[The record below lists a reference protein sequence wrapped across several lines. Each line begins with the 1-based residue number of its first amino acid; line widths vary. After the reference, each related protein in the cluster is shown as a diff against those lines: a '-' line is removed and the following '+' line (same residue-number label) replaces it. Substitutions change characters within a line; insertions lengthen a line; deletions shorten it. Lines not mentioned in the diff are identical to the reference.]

1 MMAVASE
8 KQVAWTCV
16 GYIVVGV
23 FDKGLHLGRVQ
34 EGQSKIQWNIRHHK
48 TLGAFL
54 WWDLYL
60 ILFDDIWCIQ
70 AGQENRVGELN
81 CNAGSHDR
89 QFPFISTVNSLQ
101 KSYLHFPKIFK
112 FENWAAWLKHV
123 VAFQPTTV
131 VVWTNLI
138 NLNESETWWSATD
151 SMISFCTCPLTFSS
165 GVFQGGRK
173 GTHTTRYYELINKYA
188 KDSYGGENDLGLRC
202 KRHQKHS
209 KTCSCLFGVMVQ
221 SGYFVGK
228 MSMIQCGQ
236 LWAMRNYAWLWPP
249 RELVLLS
256 LH

>member
-1 MMAVASE
+1 MVR
-8 KQVAWTCV
+8 
-16 GYIVVGV
+16 YI
-23 FDKGLHLGRVQ
+23 
-34 EGQSKIQWNIRHHK
+34 
-48 TLGAFL
+48 
-54 WWDLYL
+54 
-60 ILFDDIWCIQ
+60 FDDIWCIQ

-89 QFPFISTVNSLQ
+89 QFP
-101 KSYLHFPKIFK
+101 
-112 FENWAAWLKHV
+112 
-123 VAFQPTTV
+123 FQPTTV

-236 LWAMRNYAWLWPP
+236 LWAMRNYTNSCTVSKTAKPGGSSTSLWSQNPHSFGGKTHWCQFL
-249 RELVLLS
+249 EVQGFDQAAQAA
-256 LH
+256 

>member
-1 MMAVASE
+1 MVR
-8 KQVAWTCV
+8 
-16 GYIVVGV
+16 YI
-23 FDKGLHLGRVQ
+23 
-34 EGQSKIQWNIRHHK
+34 
-48 TLGAFL
+48 
-54 WWDLYL
+54 
-60 ILFDDIWCIQ
+60 FDDIWCIQ

-89 QFPFISTVNSLQ
+89 QF
-101 KSYLHFPKIFK
+101 
-112 FENWAAWLKHV
+112 
-123 VAFQPTTV
+123 AFQPTTV

-221 SGYFVGK
+221 SGYFVGE

-236 LWAMRNYAWLWPP
+236 LWAMKNYAWLWPP
-249 RELVLLS
+249 RELVLLC

>member
-1 MMAVASE
+1 MVR
-8 KQVAWTCV
+8 
-16 GYIVVGV
+16 YI
-23 FDKGLHLGRVQ
+23 
-34 EGQSKIQWNIRHHK
+34 
-48 TLGAFL
+48 
-54 WWDLYL
+54 
-60 ILFDDIWCIQ
+60 FDDIWCIQ

-89 QFPFISTVNSLQ
+89 QFPFISTVDSLQ
-101 KSYLHFPKIFK
+101 KSSLHFPKIFK

-249 RELVLLS
+249 VLLS
-256 LH
+256 LHYSRVRCPKPQNQAEVLLLCGLKILTVSVGKHIGVNFWRFRDSTKLLKLLN